1 MSVKFVNNYPNII
14 IFAANNPDGIVA
26 SYLIKDKYDNNLQ
39 NDLWQNNVHVYLT
52 ERKEGSIR
60 EDFNRI
66 EQKVVKDQKNII
78 FLINPEMDANS
89 ILKLWNWTTDRGY
102 EFVWLDNNI
111 ENIQEIRHL
120 NIPGKQSS
128 RKSTATL
135 TYEYLNEGATAPRFF
150 QIFDEAVVQNGGDIT
165 LKEKEALPLYYFV
178 QSLGNNLNE
187 NTNDFLFQNL
197 NKIINEEQ
205 FLNQAI
211 QVGKFVYNHVK
222 LQQQKEQLSNTQ
234 SQQQVQKIIDKEKV

>member
-1 MSVKFVNNYPNII
+1 MSVKYINNYPNII

-26 SYLIKDKYDNNLQ
+26 SYLIKEKYDNNLQ

-60 EDFNRI
+60 EDFNKI
-66 EQKVVKDQKNII
+66 EQKVVKDQRNII

-89 ILKLWNWTTDRGY
+89 ILKIWNWTTDRGY

-135 TYEYLNEGATAPRFF
+135 TYEYLNEGAAIPRFF
-150 QIFDEAVVQNGGDIT
+150 QVFDEAIVKNSGDIT

-222 LQQQKEQLSNTQ
+222 LQQQKDQLLNVQ
-234 SQQQVQKIIDKEKV
+234 SQQQVQEIIKNEKI